1 MNSTET
7 TDQSQHT
14 AATAPASAVPAL
26 ARYWETVGRAVRAL
40 HEQRSLPGD
49 FPPGAE
55 LPPLDDAVRRY
66 LEASE
71 AAVVRLADYR
81 DTRMHLL
88 DLRRNPGAR
97 TTKTFGSLLMVAR
110 AVAYI
115 RRTEEPV
122 TLLTPSSGNKATAL
136 RDAVLRA
143 HRAGLADRDQLR
155 IVSVVP
161 ERSRA
166 KLWDSPLSSDPELRR
181 RNPVIAYPGADPAGV
196 KELARSYYDEH
207 ADMLRTRYGS
217 ALWYTLD
224 LGNYQAADSVR
235 ALLEEDLLPP
245 PPQGGRVHAHAVS
258 SAFGLLGHHYGTSLT
273 RAGAAAVPPRYFL
286 VQHLSTP
293 DMVLDLVHG
302 DASRE
307 RMPRYALDPAT
318 GLYHQ
323 SADPRFPG
331 ATHHPMEVVDPT
343 FYTRTPAT
351 SRVMTPMIKANGG
364 GGIVVSLHE
373 CLSRY
378 ARIRELLR
386 PSGVELPHDPRLL
399 REWSLVMVFT
409 GVMEAVD
416 RGLMTEPEVLVHG
429 SGSYAETDFSP
440 IPAHR
445 LHSAGDVHA
454 MHPVVSRAMGP
465 ASSHRGRRP

>member
-7 TDQSQHT
+7 TDQMQH
-14 AATAPASAVPAL
+14 AATAVVPAL
-26 ARYWETVGRAVRAL
+26 SRYWETVGRAVRAM
-40 HEQRSLPGD
+40 HEHRSLPGD
-49 FPPGAE
+49 FTPGAE
-55 LPPLDDAVRRY
+55 LPPLDGPVRRY

-71 AAVVRLADYR
+71 AAVARLPDYR
-81 DTRMHLL
+81 ETRMRLL
-88 DLRRNPGAR
+88 DLRRNPGTR

-115 RRTEEPV
+115 RRTGEPV

-181 RNPVIAYPGADPAGV
+181 RNPVVTYPGPDPAGV
-196 KELARSYYDEH
+196 KELARAYYDEY
-207 ADMLRTRYGS
+207 ADLLRTRYGS

-224 LGNYQAADSVR
+224 IANYQAADTVR
-235 ALLEEDLLPP
+235 ALMEAELMPP
-245 PPQGGRVHAHAVS
+245 PPARGRVHAHAVS

-273 RAGAAAVPPRYFL
+273 GGGEERMPPRYFL

-293 DMVLDLVHG
+293 DMVLDLLHG

-307 RMPRYALDPAT
+307 RMPRFTLETST

-323 SADPRFPG
+323 SSDPHFPRT
-331 ATHHPMEVVDPT
+331 THHPEEVIDPT
-343 FYTRTPAT
+343 FYTRAPMT
-351 SRVMTPMIKANGG
+351 SRVMTPLIKANGG
-364 GGIVVSLHE
+364 GGVVVSLHE
-373 CLSRY
+373 CLARY
-378 ARIRELLR
+378 PQIREMLR
-386 PSGVELPHDPRLL
+386 PAGVELPHDPRTV

-416 RGLMTEPEVLVHG
+416 RGLLTEPEVLVHG

-440 IPAHR
+440 IPAQR
-445 LHSAGDVHA
+445 LQRAADTA
-454 MHPVVSRAMGP
+454 ELHPVVSRAMGP
-465 ASSHRGRRP
+465 AASHRGRRS